1 MSSKVAWATY
11 LQKNVRRKEGRWGK
25 RKRGEERKKG
35 RKVRR
40 RKGGRERG
48 KKKGLETY
56 IQRQRN
62 FLA

>member
-1 MSSKVAWATY
+1 MGEK
-11 LQKNVRRKEGRWGK
+11 
-25 RKRGEERKKG
+25 EERGGKKKG